1 MFLFKKPNDKVPTV
15 KVDYDMSFKLQKL
28 GFIPYSRDNDY
39 VYFKKTET
47 LVSVLY
53 KLEKKKGQ

>member
-1 MFLFKKPNDKVPTV
+1 MFLFRKPNDKVSTV

-28 GFIPYSRDNDY
+28 GFIPYSRDNYY

-47 LVSVLY
+47 LVSVLN